1 MKRSQAIKE
10 IKQLKELLDSGV
22 LTQDE
27 YDQKAKGLKKIIMQD
42 EKKFKLRFDEKD
54 QKLLGIVFLIM
65 LLFWVAVYFVDLSF
79 DNSSK
84 LP

>member
-27 YDQKAKGLKKIIMQD
+27 YDEKAGDLKKIIMS
-42 EKKFKLRFDEKD
+42 EPKGLFSNNNRAVLIFMICVAIIAVVIIVAE
-54 QKLLGIVFLIM
+54 LLD
-65 LLFWVAVYFVDLSF
+65 FWLKY
-79 DNSSK
+79 N
-84 LP
+84 